1 MDSRT
6 KNAYVNVP
14 PGMFTSKTSPQ
25 GIMVASL
32 TSPGPK
38 QERDYVNL
46 PAQIT
51 QQAQS
56 NAAIR
61 LAAASE
67 RDYVNIPAKAL
78 PQGQAVIVPTLS
90 SPVPHATSTN
100 HDYVN
105 LPPKQ
110 LSAAPTPQPIIP
122 SIPTVPTVPAIPT
135 IRHVTPGPEPVV
147 HVAAQQAEDSTNP
160 FGSVHI

>member
-1 MDSRT
+1 MDSRA

-14 PGMFTSKTSPQ
+14 PGMFMSKTSPQ
-25 GIMVASL
+25 GVSTAPPL

-67 RDYVNIPAKAL
+67 RDYVNIPTKAL
-78 PQGQAVIVPTLS
+78 PLSQGVVVPTLS
-90 SPVPHATSTN
+90 SPMPHATSTN

-110 LSAAPTPQPIIP
+110 LSAAPTPQPIVP
-122 SIPTVPTVPAIPT
+122 SIPTVPTVPTVPHT
-135 IRHVTPGPEPVV
+135 TPVPVQAKTQPE
-147 HVAAQQAEDSTNP
+147 EDSTNP
-160 FGSVHI
+160 FG